1 MVFLVDL
8 LLWVCR
14 SEQLGAQESL
24 SFLLDRLGNTDR
36 VPLYLVWS
44 FQPVEL
50 VESQVFELDRPDGTD
65 EAEAILSGVLR
76 YRWRPS
82 VSLLLSSEPIR
93 KPLPDGV
100 SPGRSAALFRF
111 RRELQDAFTA
121 QDVEDIA
128 GFVDAGDTVH
138 MLGVPRSQWRVM
150 AIRAEDARAIWGDGG
165 TAQPVDT
172 YQALVSLA
180 ASRKKDGKTIPWK
193 SCRNLADLALKQ
205 KKMLSQTMGAVQ
217 AETQIAED
225 LGITSQALRA
235 QFAKLQPPKSKT

>member
-1 MVFLVDL
+1 MVLLVDL

-14 SEQLGAQESL
+14 SERLGAQESL
-24 SFLLDRLGNTDR
+24 SFLLDRLGNTDH

-50 VESQVFELDRPDGTD
+50 VESQVFELDRPHWTD

-82 VSLLLSSEPIR
+82 VHLLLSSEPIR

-100 SPGRSAALFRF
+100 SPGRSAALLRF

-128 GFVDAGDTVH
+128 GFVDAGDPVH

-150 AIRAEDARAIWGDGG
+150 AIRAEDARAMWGEGG
-165 TAQPVDT
+165 TAQPVET
-172 YQALVSLA
+172 YDALVALA
-180 ASRKKDGKTIPWK
+180 KSKKKIPWK
-193 SCRNLADLALKQ
+193 SSPKLADLALQRKQ
-205 KKMLSQTMGAVQ
+205 MLQPSIGAGE
-217 AETQIAED
+217 AEKQIAKD
-225 LGITSQALRA
+225 LGISPQALRN
-235 QFAKLQPPKSKT
+235 QIGKLTRPKSKT